1 MALGRV
7 VPAVAPSRGWPIG
20 HGEEVW
26 NVIRYRYRFHPK
38 YMTE

>member
-7 VPAVAPSRGWPIG
+7 VPRRLAIARPIG
-20 HGEEVW
+20 QGEEVW
-26 NVIRYRYRFHPK
+26 NVIWPGSARK